1 MRNRRRE
8 LAILFPA
15 AVLALGLLALVWAIG
30 IGSSEANEGAMQN
43 CPQAGKWAISVWS
56 GDDGTDADQAFA
68 TCDEGG
74 VAVAYSIDPDT
85 QQWSRWFADR
95 PDVSNLTSLDDMQGV
110 LALGAAEAP
119 ASPTPSP
126 TASPTVPDL
135 AAGWTKIEPGGDTI
149 CSQGTPYAYYVHPG
163 TVNRLV
169 VYFQGGG
176 ACWND
181 FTCSNP
187 DMYFDNTVDESD
199 NPENWTGGIGDLD
212 NPDNPFKDWFLV
224 FIPYC
229 TADIHWGD
237 NSQTYT
243 IGDEDTT
250 LYHKGF
256 VNVSAVLDWIEANF
270 EKPEK
275 IFVSGCSA
283 GSYGSAMGAPYI
295 HELYP
300 DVPFYQ
306 LGDAG
311 AGVITDDFFASGFP
325 NWGAVANIPDWIP
338 ALDIPWTEITMA
350 KWYIAL
356 ANYYSEDRWS
366 QYNTA
371 HDVDQIF
378 FYSAMGGTGDWSDLM
393 LASIQD
399 IQDNAPNFHS
409 YTAPGEIHC
418 ITGADIFYTRE
429 VEGVKLVDWVDAMV
443 NDEAWDDVMCTDCET
458 DPEAE

>member
-1 MRNRRRE
+1 MRNRGGKFA
-8 LAILFPA
+8 LLLPA
-15 AVLALGLLALVWAIG
+15 AMLALGLLALAWATG
-30 IGSSEANEGAMQN
+30 IGSSEADEGTMQN

-56 GDDGTDADQAFA
+56 GDDGTDADDALA
-68 TCDEGG
+68 TCDASG

-95 PDVSNLTSLDDMQGV
+95 PEISTLATLDDMQGV
-110 LALGAAEAP
+110 MALGAAAAP
-119 ASPTPSP
+119 ASPTPTP
-126 TASPTVPDL
+126 TATPAVPDL
-135 AAGWTKIEPGGDTI
+135 AAGWTKIEPGGDTT
-149 CSQGTPYAYYVHPG
+149 CSQGTPYYYWVHPG

-169 VYFQGGG
+169 VYFSGGG

-187 DMYFDNTVDESD
+187 ASYYNDTADDSGD
-199 NPENWTGGIGDLD
+199 PDQAAGIFDLD
-212 NPDNPFKDWFLV
+212 NPDNPFKDWFFV

-237 NSQTYT
+237 NTQTYT
-243 IGDEDTT
+243 IGGEETT
-250 LYHKGF
+250 VYHKGF
-256 VNVSAVLDWIEANF
+256 VNVSTVLDWIETNF
-270 EKPEK
+270 EEPEK

-300 DVPFYQ
+300 DAPLYQ

-371 HDVDQIF
+371 HDVDQVF
-378 FYSAMGGTGDWSDLM
+378 FYGAMGGTAADWSDLM
-393 LASIQD
+393 LASIQE
-399 IQDNAPNFHS
+399 IQTSASAFHA

-418 ITGADIFYTRE
+418 ITGDDIFYTRE
-429 VEGVKLVDWVDAMV
+429 VEGVKFHEWVDDMV
-443 NDEAWDDVMCTDCET
+443 NDQPWDDVMCTDCET
-458 DPEAE
+458 DPEAS

>member
-1 MRNRRRE
+1 MRKR
-8 LAILFPA
+8 AKK
-15 AVLALGLLALVWAIG
+15 LALLFSAGMLAVGLVTLVWAIG
-30 IGSSEANEGAMQN
+30 INSSEANEGAMQN
-43 CPQAGKWAISVWS
+43 CPQAGKWAISVWD

-68 TCDEGG
+68 TCDEEG
-74 VAVAYSIDPDT
+74 VSVAYSIDPDT

-95 PDVSNLTSLDDMQGV
+95 PEISTLATLDDMQGV
-110 LALGAAEAP
+110 IALGAAAAP
-119 ASPTPSP
+119 ASPTPTP
-126 TASPTVPDL
+126 TATPAVPDL

-163 TVNRLV
+163 TVNRLL

-176 ACWND
+176 ACWDD

-187 DMYFDNTVDESD
+187 DIYFDNAVDESD
-199 NPENWTGGIGDLD
+199 NPENWTEGIGDLD

-224 FIPYC
+224 YIPYC

-237 NSQTYT
+237 NTQTYT
-243 IGDEDTT
+243 IGGEDTT

-256 VNVSAVLDWIEANF
+256 VNVSAVLDWIETNF

-275 IFVSGCSA
+275 IFVTGCSA
-283 GSYGSAMGAPYI
+283 GSYGSAMGAPHI
-295 HELYP
+295 HALYP
-300 DVPFYQ
+300 DVPLYQ

-311 AGVITDDFFASGFP
+311 AGVVTDDFFENGFP
-325 NWGAVANIPDWIP
+325 NWGAVPTIPDWIP

-350 KWYIAL
+350 KIYIAL
-356 ANYYSEDRWS
+356 ANYYSSDRWS

-371 HDVDQIF
+371 FDEAQEF
-378 FYSAMGGTGDWSDLM
+378 FYAAMGGTAADWSDLM

-399 IQDNAPNFHS
+399 IGDNASSFHS
-409 YTAPGEIHC
+409 YTAPGAIHC
-418 ITGADIFYTRE
+418 ITGDDIFYTRE
-429 VEGVKLVDWVDAMV
+429 VEGVKFHEWVDDMV

-458 DPEAE
+458 DPEA

>member
-1 MRNRRRE
+1 MRNRGRK
-8 LAILFPA
+8 LALSLLA
-15 AVLALGLLALVWAIG
+15 GTLALGLVALIWAIG
-30 IGSSEANEGAMQN
+30 IGSSEAQQDAMQN

-68 TCDEGG
+68 TCNEGG
-74 VAVAYSIDPDT
+74 VAAAYSIDA
-85 QQWSRWFADR
+85 QGNWSGWFADQ
-95 PDVSNLTSLDDMQGV
+95 PDFSELTTLDDMQGV
-110 LALGAAEAP
+110 IALGGTEVP

-135 AAGWTKIEPGGDTI
+135 APGWTKIEPGGDTI
-149 CSQGTPYAYYVHPG
+149 CSLGTPYAYYVHPG

-187 DMYFDNTVDESD
+187 DIYFDNTVDESD
-199 NPENWTGGIGDLD
+199 NPENWTEGIGDLD

-224 FIPYC
+224 FVPYC

-237 NSQTYT
+237 NTQTYT

-256 VNVSAVLDWIEANF
+256 VNVSAVLDWIQANF

-275 IFVSGCSA
+275 IFVTGCSA
-283 GSYGSAMGAPYI
+283 GSYGSVMGAPHI
-295 HELYP
+295 HALYP
-300 DVPFYQ
+300 DVPLYQ

-311 AGVITDDFFASGFP
+311 AGVVTDDFFANCFP
-325 NWGAVANIPDWIP
+325 NWGAIENLPDWIP
-338 ALDIPWTEITMA
+338 ALDIPWTELTMA
-350 KWYIAL
+350 ELYIAL
-356 ANYYSEDRWS
+356 ANYYPDDRWS

-371 HDVDQIF
+371 SDIDQKF
-378 FYSAMGGTGDWSDLM
+378 FYGAMGGNADDWSDLM
-393 LASIQD
+393 LASIQE
-399 IQDNAPNFHS
+399 IQDSASNFHS
-409 YTAPGEIHC
+409 YTAPGAIHC
-418 ITGADIFYTRE
+418 ITGDDIFYSRE
-429 VEGVKLVDWVDAMV
+429 VEGVKFHDWVDAMV

-458 DPEAE
+458 DPEA